1 MDFRSQLS
9 AFKNK
14 SSNSSDNNDS
24 RDLNS
29 DRGRGYNNS
38 SSNNSYYGNNS
49 GYNNNHPR
57 SPTYGGG
64 GGYRDGGYGGDRR
77 RHRPREWNQGS
88 SYHHGP
94 PTARR
99 RFHPPHHGSPGQGYG
114 QGPSSL
120 DGLGELR
127 NLGYKIPR
135 GFPPAPTEEEKT
147 KKSKHLALLAISIE
161 DLPYEHIWK
170 GWCEALTSSLDD
182 NVDEYFISL
191 VCHAKYPDNVQSEWL
206 RKRLVYHPPKQGR
219 GNSFMDPLFLT
230 RKPEWGSV
238 EITRAMLDIL
248 QDALKIGNTDN
259 AAIQDD
265 KRFCPSRYLVR
276 SPPNFDGA
284 SGSIPPVDQ
293 FLYISESCMPVVTAN
308 ELFSRISDPN
318 ISWLNARHRTE
329 DDTPKNKYEDDQ
341 FAGINRR
348 IPGQYRWKGDQ
359 WVLLARRHASS
370 IIGMD
375 RPFKP
380 PKHQLWQSF
389 KHINASDEMFFPTAL
404 ALLGDL
410 RRGDLRYTK
419 SGNDTQKGR
428 SRDEEASQ
436 DNATPTNTDSVP
448 ATASATPPS
457 PPPENQCILLEPVT
471 YTDWTEGMRNP
482 ATFSK
487 GPVDLRRISK
497 IARDMGCL
505 VARKFATHIKIPGI
519 PMAEQKFTGHIT
531 MEQWESVIKEIQTY
545 EEKTKAAAPEE
556 KTQPAVVPG
565 ETPETKETGE
575 DSKPEVTSADGEN
588 EDDKELV
595 SNGESNGGDDTAK
608 VPDDNDDEENQ
619 LQ

>member
-230 RKPEWGSV
+230 R
-238 EITRAMLDIL
+238 TRH
-248 QDALKIGNTDN
+248 T
-259 AAIQDD
+259 
-265 KRFCPSRYLVR
+265 
-276 SPPNFDGA
+276 
-284 SGSIPPVDQ
+284 
-293 FLYISESCMPVVTAN
+293 
-308 ELFSRISDPN
+308 
-318 ISWLNARHRTE
+318 H
-329 DDTPKNKYEDDQ
+329 
-341 FAGINRR
+341 
-348 IPGQYRWKGDQ
+348 
-359 WVLLARRHASS
+359 
-370 IIGMD
+370 
-375 RPFKP
+375 
-380 PKHQLWQSF
+380 
-389 KHINASDEMFFPTAL
+389 
-404 ALLGDL
+404 
-410 RRGDLRYTK
+410 
-419 SGNDTQKGR
+419 
-428 SRDEEASQ
+428 
-436 DNATPTNTDSVP
+436 
-448 ATASATPPS
+448 
-457 PPPENQCILLEPVT
+457 CILIRSAPFIL
-471 YTDWTEGMRNP
+471 N
-482 ATFSK
+482 
-487 GPVDLRRISK
+487 
-497 IARDMGCL
+497 
-505 VARKFATHIKIPGI
+505 
-519 PMAEQKFTGHIT
+519 
-531 MEQWESVIKEIQTY
+531 WEK
-545 EEKTKAAAPEE
+545 
-556 KTQPAVVPG
+556 
-565 ETPETKETGE
+565 
-575 DSKPEVTSADGEN
+575 
-588 EDDKELV
+588 
-595 SNGESNGGDDTAK
+595 
-608 VPDDNDDEENQ
+608 DNIFHV
-619 LQ
+619 L